1 MKKKTVEK
9 TEPVKR
15 VELSVGDKVKYKD
28 KEYTVVQLYDFGLAT
43 IENADTR
50 LLVQYE
56 DLKAEA

>member
-1 MKKKTVEK
+1 MKKKTKIVEA
-9 TEPVKR
+9 EPER
-15 VELSVGDKVKYKD
+15 VELKVGDKVKYKG
-28 KEYTVVQLYDFGLAT
+28 KEYTIVQLYDFGLAT

>member
-1 MKKKTVEK
+1 MKKKTEEK
-9 TEPVKR
+9 A
-15 VELSVGDKVKYKD
+15 ELKVGDKVKYKG

-43 IENADTR
+43 IENAATR